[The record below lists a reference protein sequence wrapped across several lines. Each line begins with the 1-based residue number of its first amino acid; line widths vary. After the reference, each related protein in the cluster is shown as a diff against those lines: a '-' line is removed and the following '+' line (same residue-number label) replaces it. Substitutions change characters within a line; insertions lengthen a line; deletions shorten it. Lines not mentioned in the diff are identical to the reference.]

1 MTTPSSDESFV
12 VTAAVATVWTGPDAP
27 RDVDAPAVADEPDA
41 GAWAA
46 AMGPDV
52 RLGLHGRTLTQALA
66 GEPVRLVAEHGDW
79 AQVELPW
86 QPGSSSTGTGGY
98 PGWVRRAHLGPAPP
112 AGDDLSVVTASPGV
126 TASTRGAA
134 VSLSY
139 GTVLPRLTSDGRD
152 VTVRL
157 PDGRAARTSADQVQ
171 PWPRPPGAADVL
183 EAARRHVGLPYL
195 WGGTSG
201 WGLDCSGLVHLVLR
215 TVGITVPRDAVD
227 QQAALPALAP
237 TQCRPGDLWFFARAE
252 RPVHHVGWVSAPGR
266 MLHAPEGGAIED
278 APIAPARAALLVGA
292 GRPLSRTA
300 PQAG

>member
-1 MTTPSSDESFV
+1 MTTPASAESLV

-27 RDVDAPAVADEPDA
+27 RGVDAPAVADVPDV

-46 AMGPDV
+46 AMGPHV

-66 GEPVRLVAEHGDW
+66 GEPVRLGAEHGDW

-86 QPGSSSTGTGGY
+86 QPGTHIDGGY
-98 PGWVRRAHLGPAPP
+98 PGWMRRAHLGLAPP
-112 AGDDLSVVTASPGV
+112 ADDDLGVVTASPGLTV
-126 TASTRGAA
+126 STRDGA

-139 GTVLPRLTSDGRD
+139 GTVLPRLATAARE
-152 VTVRL
+152 VTLRL
-157 PDGRAARTSADQVQ
+157 PDGRTARTSADHVQ
-171 PWPRPPGAADVL
+171 PWPRPCGAADVL
-183 EAARRHVGLPYL
+183 DAARRHVGLAYL

-215 TVGITVPRDAVD
+215 TFGITVPRDAVD
-227 QQAALPALAP
+227 QQAALPALDP
-237 TQCRPGDLWFFARAE
+237 TQSRPGDLWFFARAE
-252 RPVHHVGWVSAPGR
+252 RPVHHVGWVSAPGH

-292 GRPLSRTA
+292 GRPLTRPA
-300 PQAG
+300 PRAG